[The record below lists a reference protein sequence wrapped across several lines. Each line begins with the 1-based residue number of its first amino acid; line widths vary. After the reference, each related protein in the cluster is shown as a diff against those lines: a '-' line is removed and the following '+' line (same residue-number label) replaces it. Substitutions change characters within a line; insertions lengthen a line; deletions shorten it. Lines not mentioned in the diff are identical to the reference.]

1 MKYEACQGLS
11 HALPL
16 PRQRYSHALF
26 LAMLLTLVSFVAP
39 KFVFAQDANP
49 AAATGQEASISLN
62 DRGLP
67 LIDNAASILV
77 PVDLNRLQFFLITV
91 DVGNHLWDNFGH
103 TALRMVDENSGT
115 DIVFNWGLFD
125 TSVGYMRFGANFVR
139 GIMEY
144 QLGVSPPHWE
154 LSRYQGEA
162 RTVWQDRLIL
172 TNPQKLQL
180 YQRLSW
186 NLRPEN
192 IVYNYDYFFDN
203 CTTRVRDFL
212 DEAMDGTL
220 AARSQTLVQN
230 SFRDE
235 VQSHYAN
242 LPLIAMSLDVLMN
255 SRIDRQMTQWEQMFL
270 PASLRQHLNRLGL
283 LADGEILAQFTP
295 PADGPNPYLAV
306 IALLIPLILLFLSV
320 RKASIASFSSQP
332 GFTLRAPGLSYR
344 VLGLIAVAICLF
356 SGVYGSIMVL
366 GWLFSAHLD
375 MHANINLMLFW
386 PTDLLG
392 LVMAM
397 RWTLMGRAPAVS
409 RGRNQ
414 FIMLYMALH
423 VVSAI
428 VYVLMGL
435 IGLSEQDTTS
445 LKVFVVP
452 VLIVFALIVS
462 IAGLRPVRSL
472 RFT

>member
-1 MKYEACQGLS
+1 M
-11 HALPL
+11 
-16 PRQRYSHALF
+16 
-26 LAMLLTLVSFVAP
+26 
-39 KFVFAQDANP
+39 
-49 AAATGQEASISLN
+49 N

-344 VLGLIAVAICLF
+344 VLGLI
-356 SGVYGSIMVL
+356 
-366 GWLFSAHLD
+366 
-375 MHANINLMLFW
+375 
-386 PTDLLG
+386 
-392 LVMAM
+392 
-397 RWTLMGRAPAVS
+397 
-409 RGRNQ
+409 
-414 FIMLYMALH
+414 
-423 VVSAI
+423 
-428 VYVLMGL
+428 
-435 IGLSEQDTTS
+435 
-445 LKVFVVP
+445 
-452 VLIVFALIVS
+452 
-462 IAGLRPVRSL
+462 
-472 RFT
+472 